1 MSELPGET
9 GDERVDA
16 IVADLGRLGELP
28 VSAHVA
34 VFDEAFAGLE
44 STLSHAVDD
53 PSAAEGDRG
62 VVQHDQSVAGPDQK
76 SAPEHAAQA
85 MGRP

>member
-1 MSELPGET
+1 MSELPVET

-53 PSAAEGDRG
+53 QSAAQGDRG
-62 VVQHDQSVAGPDQK
+62 AMEHGQSAVELAQK
-76 SAPEHAAQA
+76 SAQEHAAQA